1 MINRNDILAICSV
14 DSDQNVG
21 LPFAGLLYPALTDRS
36 ADFEHV
42 NVYCR
47 DGDRK
52 LLSEMKKLLILG

>member
-1 MINRNDILAICSV
+1 MKI
-14 DSDQNVG
+14 NVG